1 MATQSALKSWYCDVR
16 IELTK
21 SGDAAGEVG
30 FAGEGGSGTKDNE
43 SPRFLY
49 EEASDI
55 GIWVV
60 GKIAYVVAETSVNMT
75 WCLVEEDGRC
85 WAARRDEDEGWTR
98 EVTNDQGA
106 SGSTDIME
114 ACRGGIDSSKAV
126 VKCSVQAS
134 GQNQ

>member
-1 MATQSALKSWYCDVR
+1 LKLWYCDVESG

-21 SGDAAGEVG
+21 SEAAAGEVG
-30 FAGEGGSGTKDNE
+30 FAGEGGSGTKDE

-49 EEASDI
+49 EEGSDI
-55 GIWVV
+55 GIWLV
-60 GKIAYVVAETSVNMT
+60 GKMAYVVVETSVNMT

-85 WAARRDEDEGWTR
+85 WAARRDGDEGLTR

-114 ACRGGIDSSKAV
+114 ACRGGIDSSKTAA
-126 VKCSVQAS
+126 KCSIQAS